1 MYLLALMIGSVVFL
15 VLSTGRRGA
24 LWALV
29 SALCAVG
36 FILTAAGEDMP
47 WLQIVEAVVLVLAI
61 LSLIRGAV
69 RGRA

>member
-1 MYLLALMIGSVVFL
+1 MYLLLLSIGSVIFL
-15 VLSTGRRGA
+15 VLSTGKRGA

-29 SALCAVG
+29 AALCAIG
-36 FILTAAGEDMP
+36 FILAAAGEDMP
-47 WLQIVEAVVLVLAI
+47 WLQIVEAVVLGLAI